1 MINTRQDL
9 DSIAGTPEH
18 AAFISMLE
26 GSLWRVEWDDNAK
39 TWRRVED
46 NTTIERFGFT
56 REDFPNARAPDL
68 PAYEPELSFS
78 LEKSAFIV
86 KVDADADAIYASALG
101 NRETEYKQAE
111 AEASAFRAAGYSGQV
126 PEYVKAWATAKGESA
141 QWAADSILATA
152 TAWRATQAQIRTNRL
167 ACKEAA
173 RAATTAEELAP
184 VVAQWDA
191 FVVAITTQLRT
202 P

>member
-1 MINTRQDL
+1 MNDCYSPHTGEHIKTEAPQNWMGH
-9 DSIAGTPEH
+9 AGVAAPEYDRAIQGCFFREGAWVVVDAEITP
-18 AAFISMLE
+18 
-26 GSLWRVEWDDNAK
+26 DQ
-39 TWRRVED
+39 
-46 NTTIERFGFT
+46 
-56 REDFPNARAPDL
+56 
-68 PAYEPELSFS
+68 PEFS
-78 LEKSAFIV
+78 VVKSTFIV
-86 KVDADADAIYASALG
+86 RIDADADTIYASALG

-111 AEASAFRAAGYSGQV
+111 AEASAFRDAGYSGQV
-126 PEYVKAWATAKGESA
+126 PEYVQAWASAKGASA

-191 FVVAITTQLRT
+191 FVVAITAQLRT

>member
-1 MINTRQDL
+1 MNIKNATNPVWGNSEHTVIDL
-9 DSIAGTPEH
+9 TISVDGLGTIPFTVLEGDVEPHGRELYARAIAGDFGDIAP
-18 AAFISMLE
+18 FQ
-26 GSLWRVEWDDNAK
+26 GPP
-39 TWRRVED
+39 VED
-46 NTTIERFGFT
+46 QKKNLIT
-56 REDFPNARAPDL
+56 R
-68 PAYEPELSFS
+68 
-78 LEKSAFIV
+78 I
-86 KVDADADAIYASALG
+86 DADADAIYASALG

-111 AEASAFRAAGYSGQV
+111 AEASAFRAAGYLGQV
-126 PEYVKAWATAKGESA
+126 PEYVQAWASVKGASA
-141 QWAADSILATA
+141 QWAADNILSTA
-152 TAWRATQAQIRTNRL
+152 TAWRAAQAQIRTNRL